1 MTTIPR
7 VKQISFKRR
16 EHPLLL
22 QQMEDLMDL
31 YKMDISGLY
40 KTLLRE
46 KHLEVFGSSVK
57 GHRQSLDQRPHA
69 WITKAQQSN
78 G

>member
-1 MTTIPR
+1 MRSIPR
-7 VKQISFKRR
+7 VKQISFKER

-22 QQMEDLMDL
+22 KQMEDLMDL

-46 KHLEVFGSSVK
+46 KHQAVFGAPARRAAATGVLE
-57 GHRQSLDQRPHA
+57 R
-69 WITKAQQSN
+69 
-78 G
+78 

>member
-1 MTTIPR
+1 MRSIPR
-7 VKQISFKRR
+7 VKQISFKEK
-16 EHPLLL
+16 EHPFLL

-46 KHLEVFGSSVK
+46 KHQAVFGAPARRASAVT
-57 GHRQSLDQRPHA
+57 GVLER
-69 WITKAQQSN
+69 
-78 G
+78 

>member
-1 MTTIPR
+1 MQSIPR
-7 VKQISFKRR
+7 VKQISFKER

-46 KHLEVFGSSVK
+46 KHQAVFGSTSSRVM
-57 GHRQSLDQRPHA
+57 R
-69 WITKAQQSN
+69 
-78 G
+78 

>member
-1 MTTIPR
+1 MKTVTR
-7 VKQISFKRR
+7 VKQISFKEK
-16 EHPLLL
+16 EHPFLL

-46 KHLEVFGSSVK
+46 KHQAVFGSPTSRLV
-57 GHRQSLDQRPHA
+57 R
-69 WITKAQQSN
+69 
-78 G
+78 

>member
-1 MTTIPR
+1 MKSIPR
-7 VKQISFKRR
+7 VKQISFKER

-46 KHLEVFGSSVK
+46 KHQAVFGS
-57 GHRQSLDQRPHA
+57 A
-69 WITKAQQSN
+69 SN
-78 G
+78 KVMR

>member
-1 MTTIPR
+1 MKSVPR
-7 VKQISFKRR
+7 VKQISFKAK
-16 EHPLLL
+16 EHPFLL

-46 KHLEVFGSSVK
+46 KHQSVFGAPNRASATTGVME
-57 GHRQSLDQRPHA
+57 R
-69 WITKAQQSN
+69 
-78 G
+78 

>member
-1 MTTIPR
+1 MTSIPR
-7 VKQISFKRR
+7 VKQISFK
-16 EHPLLL
+16 EKEQKYLL

-46 KHLEVFGSSVK
+46 KHQPVFGAPTSRL
-57 GHRQSLDQRPHA
+57 GR
-69 WITKAQQSN
+69 
-78 G
+78 

>member
-1 MTTIPR
+1 MKSIPR
-7 VKQISFKRR
+7 VKQISFKER

-46 KHLEVFGSSVK
+46 KHQAVFGSASSKVM
-57 GHRQSLDQRPHA
+57 R
-69 WITKAQQSN
+69 
-78 G
+78 

>member
-1 MTTIPR
+1 MRSIPR
-7 VKQISFKRR
+7 VKQISFKER

-22 QQMEDLMDL
+22 KQMEDLMEL

-46 KHLEVFGSSVK
+46 KHQAVFGSLPTRSAATGVLE
-57 GHRQSLDQRPHA
+57 R
-69 WITKAQQSN
+69 
-78 G
+78 

>member
-1 MTTIPR
+1 MKSIPR
-7 VKQISFKRR
+7 VKQISFKEK
-16 EHPLLL
+16 EHPFLL

-46 KHLEVFGSSVK
+46 KHQEVFGSPSSRVI
-57 GHRQSLDQRPHA
+57 R
-69 WITKAQQSN
+69 
-78 G
+78 